1 MLYFI
6 ISIFSLCN
14 LYIYIIIFFQIG
26 ENKNYTT
33 CSFLYILLCNH
44 KLSLQI
50 FFFFFFLASY

>member
-44 KLSLQI
+44 KLSQ
-50 FFFFFFLASY
+50 SVNTNK